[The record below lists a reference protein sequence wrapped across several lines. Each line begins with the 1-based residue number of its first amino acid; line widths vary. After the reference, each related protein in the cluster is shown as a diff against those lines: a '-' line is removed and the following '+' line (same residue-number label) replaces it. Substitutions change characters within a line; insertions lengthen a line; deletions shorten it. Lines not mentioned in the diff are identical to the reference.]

1 MAALRMR
8 GAKGRFRR
16 AWWAA
21 RAGGFARCTVAGRLV
36 GTEGNGVGG
45 VEQTV
50 FAVSIRQ
57 PENGI
62 SIFRLPLF
70 VVRISIFRLPFYP
83 QKAA

>member
-1 MAALRMR
+1 M
-8 GAKGRFRR
+8 
-16 AWWAA
+16 
-21 RAGGFARCTVAGRLV
+21 
-36 GTEGNGVGG
+36 
-45 VEQTV
+45 

>member
-1 MAALRMR
+1 MGEFSSKFVPYAE
-8 GAKGRFRR
+8 
-16 AWWAA
+16 
-21 RAGGFARCTVAGRLV
+21 FARCTVAGRLV

-45 VEQTV
+45 VGQTV

>member
-1 MAALRMR
+1 MA
-8 GAKGRFRR
+8 GRF
-16 AWWAA
+16 
-21 RAGGFARCTVAGRLV
+21 V
-36 GTEGNGVGG
+36 GAHGVICVVGVGG

-70 VVRISIFRLPFYP
+70 VVRISIFRLPLEGTRR
-83 QKAA
+83 AV